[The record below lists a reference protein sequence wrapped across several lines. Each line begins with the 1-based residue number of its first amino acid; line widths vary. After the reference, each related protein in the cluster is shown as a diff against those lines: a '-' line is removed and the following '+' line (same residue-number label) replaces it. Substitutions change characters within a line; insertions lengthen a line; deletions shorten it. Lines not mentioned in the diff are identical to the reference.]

1 MPAGTTPQSIGPA
14 ARLPQRPGPA
24 PVVKTAGVAAPGDGG
39 TLERPLHGPG
49 RSIHPDPS
57 ALVRSGSA
65 GRSRSLTGIA
75 ALSIADLE
83 DLLSRARR
91 MLAALERGGGR
102 PLTPAPLAGRRIVT
116 LFYENSTRTA
126 QSFHVAAH
134 LLGAAPFDLPVA
146 RSSVQKGEG
155 LRDTLRTCEALGFD
169 AVILRHPVTGA
180 AAYAATVLGV
190 PVINAGDG
198 TGEHPTQA
206 LLDALAILHHKGRL
220 AGLKVAI
227 VGDVRHSR
235 VARSN
240 ALLLARLGA
249 EVWLCGPPGLVPAA
263 PPCPGVTVTTCLDE
277 ALDAA
282 DVVMAL
288 RIQRERLAGV
298 LPDLGEYR
306 RGWGIGPRQ
315 LERARPDAILMH
327 PGPVNRGIELDPAV
341 MDDPRCVVEDQVRC
355 GVAARMAVL
364 EWALG
369 PVRPE
374 GAVDEPAGGEDGP
387 AGDEDEPSGSGA
399 AERLGADERAAEAPW
414 AAAGQRAESHRA
426 EAGGVAVAPPECAAG
441 ARRPVVANG
450 RGRAGAE
457 VGRR

>member
-1 MPAGTTPQSIGPA
+1 MPAGTTPQSVGPA
-14 ARLPQRPGPA
+14 AGLPQRPGVLT
-24 PVVKTAGVAAPGDGG
+24 PVAKTVGVTEAGGAVD
-39 TLERPLHGPG
+39 RPFHLRG
-49 RSIHPDPS
+49 RSTSPGPS
-57 ALVRSGSA
+57 APAQSRFA
-65 GRSRSLTGIA
+65 RRPRSLTGIA
-75 ALSIADLE
+75 TLSTPDLADV
-83 DLLSRARR
+83 LSRARR
-91 MLAALERGGGR
+91 MLAALERSGGR
-102 PLTPAPLAGRRIVT
+102 PLAPAPLAGRRIVT

-134 LLGAAPFDLPVA
+134 LLGAAAFDLPVA
-146 RSSVQKGEG
+146 RSSVQKGES

-180 AAYAATVLGV
+180 AAYAAAVLGV

-206 LLDALAILHHKGRL
+206 LLDALTILRHKGRL

-249 EVWLCGPPGLVPAA
+249 EVWLCGPPGLLPAA
-263 PPCPGVTVTTCLDE
+263 PPCPGVTITPCLDE

-364 EWALG
+364 EWALR

-374 GAVDEPAGGEDGP
+374 GAKDEPAGGEDGP

-399 AERLGADERAAEAPW
+399 AERLVADERAAEAPW

-450 RGRAGAE
+450 R
-457 VGRR
+457 